1 MQETTANK
9 VAANA
14 TSSFTEHL
22 QRDRPELL
30 PYNRPLVVSETA
42 GQPRLVDAFSL
53 YSSGADPRGAA
64 VADTPADA
72 DADRTL
78 AARTP
83 PQTL

>member
-30 PYNRPLVVSETA
+30 PFTRPLAGSDPA
-42 GQPRLVDAFSL
+42 GQPLQVPHATTIVARILFIADLLGVVRPDA
-53 YSSGADPRGAA
+53 RE
-64 VADTPADA
+64 T
-72 DADRTL
+72 R
-78 AARTP
+78 RRR
-83 PQTL
+83 